1 MITHWIQRKG
11 YSRLLIFFNGWG
23 MDSRI
28 ADYLQSNTSGFDSDI
43 LLFYDYRSTDLS
55 ADVLGAVAGYD
66 ERMVVAW
73 SLGVWAASRAG
84 LHGIDRA
91 LAINGTVN
99 PVSSDEGIPPDI
111 FRATLDN
118 YDEGNRK
125 RFMRRMCGGK
135 ASLFERFLDIAPLR
149 TASDQREELALI
161 LQSVEKNVE
170 EGGVPSWSYTEALIG
185 GRDMIFPPVTQ
196 AFAWRGIKH
205 TVVDEMAH
213 FPFFDFSNWQTVC
226 TCMER

>member
-1 MITHWIQRKG
+1 MITRWIQRKG

-43 LLFYDYRSTDLS
+43 LLCYDYRSTDLS

-84 LHGIDRA
+84 LHGISRA

-118 YDEGNRK
+118 YDEGNK
-125 RFMRRMCGGK
+125 NRFMRRMCGGK
-135 ASLFERFLDIAPLR
+135 SSMFGRLLDIAPLR

-161 LQSVEKNVE
+161 LQSVEKSVE
-170 EGGVPSWSYTEALIG
+170 EGGAPSWSYTEALIG
-185 GRDMIFPPVTQ
+185 GRDMIFPPAAQKT
-196 AFAWRGIKH
+196 AWYGIKH
-205 TVVDEMAH
+205 TVVDEMVH
-213 FPFFDFSNWQTVC
+213 FPFFDFSNWQRVC